1 MNIFRC
7 SCDIRSLDAMLL
19 VAFGYSL
26 MQVAC
31 CGELVAATLFCIV
44 TLSLPCGWAE

>member
-7 SCDIRSLDAMLL
+7 SCDIRSLDAMLS

-26 MQVAC
+26 M
-31 CGELVAATLFCIV
+31 LVA
-44 TLSLPCGWAE
+44 

>member
-7 SCDIRSLDAMLL
+7 SCDIRSQDAMLL

-26 MQVAC
+26 M
-31 CGELVAATLFCIV
+31 LVAV
-44 TLSLPCGWAE
+44 VVSWLPQHVLHCDSAVAM

>member
-7 SCDIRSLDAMLL
+7 SCDIRSLDVMLL

-26 MQVAC
+26 MLVSC

-44 TLSLPCGWAE
+44 TLPLPCG

>member
-7 SCDIRSLDAMLL
+7 SCDLRSLDAMLL

-26 MQVAC
+26 M
-31 CGELVAATLFCIV
+31 LVA
-44 TLSLPCGWAE
+44 